1 MDHSH
6 LDSLCYNSEEEAP
19 DYDLAHVL
27 ETVRNGRLDAVLHD
41 LTDREWSK
49 TSAHFFLQIILS
61 EIDCGQGDWH
71 TGRGGQPRHLQG
83 PCGIELVHIEVRLG
97 QLLLVDIFILGP
109 VHFHP

>member
-61 EIDCGQGDWH
+61 GIVVRVIGTLAHW
-71 TGRGGQPRHLQG
+71 GGQPRHLQG

-97 QLLLVDIFILGP
+97 KLLLVDIFILGP

>member
-6 LDSLCYNSEEEAP
+6 LDSLCNNSEEEAP

-27 ETVRNGRLDAVLHD
+27 EAVRNGRLDAVLHD

-61 EIDCGQGDWH
+61 EMVVRVIG
-71 TGRGGQPRHLQG
+71 TLGG
-83 PCGIELVHIEVRLG
+83 ESN
-97 QLLLVDIFILGP
+97 
-109 VHFHP
+109 HFTCKAPAG

>member
-6 LDSLCYNSEEEAP
+6 LDSLSNNSEEEAP

-27 ETVRNGRLDAVLHD
+27 EAVRNGRLDAVLHD

-61 EIDCGQGDWH
+61 EM
-71 TGRGGQPRHLQG
+71 
-83 PCGIELVHIEVRLG
+83 VVRVIGTLG
-97 QLLLVDIFILGP
+97 AESNHVTCRAPAG
-109 VHFHP
+109 

>member
-6 LDSLCYNSEEEAP
+6 LDSLCNNSEEEAP

-61 EIDCGQGDWH
+61 EIVVRVIG
-71 TGRGGQPRHLQG
+71 TLGGEGNHVTCKAPAG
-83 PCGIELVHIEVRLG
+83 
-97 QLLLVDIFILGP
+97 
-109 VHFHP
+109 

>member
-6 LDSLCYNSEEEAP
+6 LDSLCNNSEEEAP

-27 ETVRNGRLDAVLHD
+27 EAVRNGRLDAVLHD

-61 EIDCGQGDWH
+61 EMVVRVIG
-71 TGRGGQPRHLQG
+71 TLGGESDHVTCKAPAG
-83 PCGIELVHIEVRLG
+83 
-97 QLLLVDIFILGP
+97 
-109 VHFHP
+109 

>member
-61 EIDCGQGDWH
+61 EMVVRVIG
-71 TGRGGQPRHLQG
+71 TLGGESNQVTCRALAG
-83 PCGIELVHIEVRLG
+83 
-97 QLLLVDIFILGP
+97 
-109 VHFHP
+109 